1 MKTLICYEF
10 PTGHKQEGALFG
22 TSYNIKEPKKLFKRL
37 TRMGLNYDQA
47 MDYVVTTS
55 DIAKRNRKY
64 YRRDPHRL
72 PNDVKLIL
80 SYNPNEERW
89 ELQEFDVPAMLKAE
103 RLGLSSNSDEIVE
116 S

>member
-10 PTGHKQEGALFG
+10 PIGHKQEGALFG
-22 TSYNIKEPKKLFKRL
+22 TSYNLKEPKKLFKRL
-37 TRMGLNYDQA
+37 TRMGLNYSQA
-47 MDYVVTTS
+47 MDFVVNTS

-72 PNDVKLIL
+72 PNDVKLII
-80 SYNPNEERW
+80 SFDPNKGVW
-89 ELQEFDVPAMLKAE
+89 ELQEFDVPAMLKEE
-103 RLGLSSNSDEIVE
+103 RLLSSQNSDVE